1 MSEIKPEQV
10 PDAVARAMKDAM
22 LREGSTFKDIAAAAL
37 NAWPGMMTACDLRLP
52 DGRLVHIGGAI
63 ILPLPQEASDE
74 RPLTQQEQ
82 GWLDRALRRSVK
94 EASDE

>member
-1 MSEIKPEQV
+1 MTEIKAEQV
-10 PDAVARAMKDAM
+10 PDEVETAMKDAM

-63 ILPLPQEASDE
+63 ILPFPPQEN
-74 RPLTQQEQ
+74 PN
-82 GWLDRALRRSVK
+82 GNG
-94 EASDE
+94 